1 MKCVS
6 TLEKLGI
13 NHRFDKMESQEQML
27 WLLALGVQYNDF
39 DLFWDKG
46 NINHEFK
53 GSYIFAYFHIYL

>member
-1 MKCVS
+1 
-6 TLEKLGI
+6 
-13 NHRFDKMESQEQML
+13 MESQEQML

-39 DLFWDKG
+39 DLFWNKG